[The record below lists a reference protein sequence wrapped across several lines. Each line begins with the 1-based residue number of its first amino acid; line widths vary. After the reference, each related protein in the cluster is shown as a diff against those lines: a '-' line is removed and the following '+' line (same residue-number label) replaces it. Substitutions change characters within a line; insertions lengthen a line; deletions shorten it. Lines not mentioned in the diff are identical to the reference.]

1 MMTTQPLLKIT
12 GVTKAFGGLVALDKV
27 DMHVNQGEIVGLIG
41 PNGAG
46 KTTLFNVIAG
56 SFLPEQGKIY
66 FQGQNVTPLKAH
78 NVCKLGIARTFQV
91 PKPFK
96 NLTLLENMMVGT
108 CFGAGLGK
116 SKESLN
122 KIEEIL
128 RFAGLED
135 KISSKAD
142 TLNLVER
149 KKMEVSKALS
159 TSPKLVLFDEVMAG
173 LNPSETVEMITFIGK
188 LRDRGLTILLIEH
201 LMKVIMTLSDR
212 VVVLDYGRK
221 ICEGKPQG
229 VANNAQVIEAYLG
242 KSNA

>member
-1 MMTTQPLLKIT
+1 
-12 GVTKAFGGLVALDKV
+12 
-27 DMHVNQGEIVGLIG
+27 
-41 PNGAG
+41 
-46 KTTLFNVIAG
+46 
-56 SFLPEQGKIY
+56 
-66 FQGQNVTPLKAH
+66 
-78 NVCKLGIARTFQV
+78 
-91 PKPFK
+91 
-96 NLTLLENMMVGT
+96 
-108 CFGAGLGK
+108 
-116 SKESLN
+116 LN

-128 RFAGLED
+128 RFAALED

-149 KKMEVSKALS
+149 KKLEVSKALS

-221 ICEGKPQG
+221 ICEGKPHE

>member
-1 MMTTQPLLKIT
+1 MMTKEPLLKIT
-12 GVTKAFGGLVALDKV
+12 GVTKTFGGLVALDKV

-56 SFLPEQGKIY
+56 AFLPEHGEIC
-66 FQGQNVTPLKAH
+66 FQGQNVTHLKAH

-91 PKPFK
+91 PKPLK

-122 KIEEIL
+122 KIDEIL

-149 KKMEVSKALS
+149 KKLEVSKALS

-221 ICEGKPQG
+221 ICEGKPHE

>member
-1 MMTTQPLLKIT
+1 MMTKEPLLKIT
-12 GVTKAFGGLVALDKV
+12 GVTKTFGGLVALDKV
-27 DMHVNQGEIVGLIG
+27 DMRVNQGEIVGLIG

-56 SFLPEQGKIY
+56 SFLPEQGEIY

-128 RFAGLED
+128 RFAGLEE

-149 KKMEVSKALS
+149 KKLEVSKALS
-159 TSPKLVLFDEVMAG
+159 TSPKLALFDEVMAG

-221 ICEGKPQG
+221 ICEGKPQE

>member
-1 MMTTQPLLKIT
+1 MMTKEPLLKIT
-12 GVTKAFGGLVALDKV
+12 GVTKTFGGLVALDKV

-56 SFLPEQGKIY
+56 AFLPEHGEIC
-66 FQGQNVTPLKAH
+66 FQGQNVTHLKAH
-78 NVCKLGIARTFQV
+78 NVCRLGIARTFQV

-149 KKMEVSKALS
+149 KKLEVSKALS

-221 ICEGKPQG
+221 ICEGKPHK

>member
-1 MMTTQPLLKIT
+1 M
-12 GVTKAFGGLVALDKV
+12 DKV
-27 DMHVNQGEIVGLIG
+27 DMHVHQGEIVGLIG

-56 SFLPEQGKIY
+56 SFLPEQGEIY

-116 SKESLN
+116 SKDSLN
-122 KIEEIL
+122 KIGEIL

-149 KKMEVSKALS
+149 KKLEVSKALS
-159 TSPKLVLFDEVMAG
+159 TSPRLVLFDEVMAG

-221 ICEGKPQG
+221 ICEGNPQE

>member
-1 MMTTQPLLKIT
+1 MMTKEPLLKIT
-12 GVTKAFGGLVALDKV
+12 GVTKTFGGLVALDKV

-56 SFLPEQGKIY
+56 AFLPEHGEIC
-66 FQGQNVTPLKAH
+66 FQGQNVTHLKAH

-122 KIEEIL
+122 KIDEIL

-149 KKMEVSKALS
+149 KKLEVSKALS

-221 ICEGKPQG
+221 ICEGKPHE

>member
-1 MMTTQPLLKIT
+1 MMTKEPLLKIT
-12 GVTKAFGGLVALDKV
+12 GVTKTFGGLVALDKV

-56 SFLPEQGKIY
+56 AFLPEHGEIC
-66 FQGQNVTPLKAH
+66 FQGQNVTHLKAH

-149 KKMEVSKALS
+149 KKLEVSKALS

-221 ICEGKPQG
+221 ICEGKPHE

>member
-1 MMTTQPLLKIT
+1 MMTKEPLLKIT
-12 GVTKAFGGLVALDKV
+12 GVTKTFGGLVALDKV

-56 SFLPEQGKIY
+56 AFLPEHGEIC
-66 FQGQNVTPLKAH
+66 FQGQNVTHLKAH

-122 KIEEIL
+122 KIDEIL

-149 KKMEVSKALS
+149 KKLEVSKALS

-221 ICEGKPQG
+221 ICEGKPHK

>member
-1 MMTTQPLLKIT
+1 MMTKEPLLKIM
-12 GVTKAFGGLVALDKV
+12 GVTKTFGGLVALDKV
-27 DMHVNQGEIVGLIG
+27 DMRVNQGEIVGLIG

-56 SFLPEQGKIY
+56 SFLPEQGEIY

-128 RFAGLED
+128 RFAGLEE

-149 KKMEVSKALS
+149 KKLEVSKALS
-159 TSPKLVLFDEVMAG
+159 TSPRLVLFDEVMAG

-221 ICEGKPQG
+221 ICEGNPQE

>member
-12 GVTKAFGGLVALDKV
+12 GVTKTFGGLVALDKV
-27 DMHVNQGEIVGLIG
+27 DMHVHQGEIVGLIG

-56 SFLPEQGKIY
+56 SFLPEQGEIC
-66 FQGQNVTPLKAH
+66 FQGQNVTHLKAH

-116 SKESLN
+116 SKDSLN
-122 KIEEIL
+122 KIGEIL

-142 TLNLVER
+142 PLNLVER
-149 KKMEVSKALS
+149 KKLEVSKALS
-159 TSPKLVLFDEVMAG
+159 TSPRLVLFDEVMAG

-221 ICEGKPQG
+221 ICEGNPQE

>member
-1 MMTTQPLLKIT
+1 MMTKEPLLKIM
-12 GVTKAFGGLVALDKV
+12 GVTKTFGGLVALDKV

-56 SFLPEQGKIY
+56 AFLPEHGEIC
-66 FQGQNVTPLKAH
+66 FQGQNVTHLKAH
-78 NVCKLGIARTFQV
+78 NVCRLGIARTFQV

-149 KKMEVSKALS
+149 KKLEVSKALS

-221 ICEGKPQG
+221 ICEGKPHK

>member
-1 MMTTQPLLKIT
+1 MTKEPLLKIT
-12 GVTKAFGGLVALDKV
+12 GVTKTFGGLVALDKV
-27 DMHVNQGEIVGLIG
+27 DMRVNQGEIVGLIG

-56 SFLPEQGKIY
+56 SFLPEQGEIY

-128 RFAGLED
+128 RFAGLEE

-149 KKMEVSKALS
+149 KKLEVSKALS
-159 TSPKLVLFDEVMAG
+159 TSPKLALFDEVMAG

-221 ICEGKPQG
+221 ICEGKPQE

>member
-1 MMTTQPLLKIT
+1 MMTKEPLLKIM
-12 GVTKAFGGLVALDKV
+12 GVTKTFGGLVALDKV
-27 DMHVNQGEIVGLIG
+27 DMRVNQGEIVGLIG

-56 SFLPEQGKIY
+56 SFLPEQGEIY

-128 RFAGLED
+128 RFAGLEE

-149 KKMEVSKALS
+149 KKLEVSKALS
-159 TSPKLVLFDEVMAG
+159 TSPKLALFDEVMAG

-221 ICEGKPQG
+221 ICEGKPQE

>member
-1 MMTTQPLLKIT
+1 MMTKEPLLKIM
-12 GVTKAFGGLVALDKV
+12 GVTKTFGGLVALDKV
-27 DMHVNQGEIVGLIG
+27 DMRVNQGEIVGLIG

-56 SFLPEQGKIY
+56 SFLPEQGEIY

-116 SKESLN
+116 SKDSLN
-122 KIEEIL
+122 KIGEIL

-149 KKMEVSKALS
+149 KKLEVSKALS
-159 TSPKLVLFDEVMAG
+159 TSPRLVLFDEVMAG

-221 ICEGKPQG
+221 ICEGNPQE

>member
-1 MMTTQPLLKIT
+1 MMTKEPLLKIM
-12 GVTKAFGGLVALDKV
+12 GVTKTFGGLVALDKV
-27 DMHVNQGEIVGLIG
+27 DMRVNQGEIVGLIG

-56 SFLPEQGKIY
+56 SFLPEQGEIY

-116 SKESLN
+116 SKDSLN
-122 KIEEIL
+122 KIGEIL

-149 KKMEVSKALS
+149 KKLEVSKALS
-159 TSPKLVLFDEVMAG
+159 TSPKLALFDEVMAG

-221 ICEGKPQG
+221 ICEGNPQE